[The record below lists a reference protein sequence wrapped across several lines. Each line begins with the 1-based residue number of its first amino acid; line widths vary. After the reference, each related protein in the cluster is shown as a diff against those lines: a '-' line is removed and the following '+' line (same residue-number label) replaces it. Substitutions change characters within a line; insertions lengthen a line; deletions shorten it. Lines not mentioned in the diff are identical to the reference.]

1 MPGTT
6 NWESAETWQRVV
18 ASMLATGIKVD
29 LKATATAY
37 GCTYDTL
44 ENRFRKLKKLAA
56 TLKEEVDNGERGDV
70 AVPAR
75 VKSAPVTPRKPKT
88 LKKDP
93 LSAVANGRVSKTSPS
108 KKVKKEHLESTTS
121 EASDTGMGMGM
132 GMGMDSFSHNE
143 DLNFTGDNFFDA

>member
-75 VKSAPVTPRKPKT
+75 VKSAPATPRKPKT
-88 LKKDP
+88 PKKDP
-93 LSAVANGRVSKTSPS
+93 MSAVANGRVSKASPS
-108 KKVKKEHLESTTS
+108 KKNIKKEHLESTTS

-132 GMGMDSFSHNE
+132 DSFSHDE
-143 DLNFTGDNFFDA
+143 DLNFTGGDFFDA